1 MFQLVSNAYIKLYHQ
16 CSFNLQTTNCTL
28 PSNSIM
34 ATFTDCW
41 SNEALVGQNHKR
53 PNDKIFSDKNNCWI
67 WVWNQF
73 LRRAEPSEQSRD
85 RRRGM
90 WCHRSISKS
99 DDEHWGVFF
108 FSQCLLSIIKPVH
121 LVFLDTGSIRNQPVG
136 FAVTTVSF
144 QSLRLMRSLSFISAL
159 APWQP
164 TASRELHGHIVKLFF
179 FSFNVTFPIWI
190 SDASLCG
197 STHNDLCFSSAL
209 LFEHKKPGGKSQ
221 REAKRAKSIIYSI

>member
-1 MFQLVSNAYIKLYHQ
+1 MKHLLVK
-16 CSFNLQTTNCTL
+16 TTRDTMTKY
-28 PSNSIM
+28 SVTRTSAGYEYEINS
-34 ATFTDCW
+34 W
-41 SNEALVGQNHKR
+41 G
-53 PNDKIFSDKNNCWI
+53 
-67 WVWNQF
+67 
-73 LRRAEPSEQSRD
+73 EQSQVNSPVIGAKGCD
-85 RRRGM
+85 VIGQYPSLTM
-90 WCHRSISKS
+90 NT
-99 DDEHWGVFF
+99 EVF

-121 LVFLDTGSIRNQPVG
+121 LVFLDEGSIRNQPVG

-164 TASRELHGHIVKLFF
+164 TASRELYSHIVKFFFFLF

-209 LFEHKKPGGKSQ
+209 LFQHKKPGGKSQ